1 MFRSII
7 IFSVLLSL
15 SQAQNTTGIASFLKR
30 GFSPK
35 WSSLEGSSVIFVN
48 GASSLFLNPS
58 GLVSNSKLGFNGS
71 YVKEKVFSDVD
82 FQQLGMH
89 YSNTTSFGIGFC
101 FSQARVSG
109 IEQYDENANYIGAG
123 IFNEWVAL
131 MGMAYSMTNLDIGIS
146 NIFYQVDNLGQIKK
160 SKTRP
165 NKDRMILGMR
175 YHILDNLNVGV
186 VIKNR
191 AELLPQ
197 EYMEGEKKI
206 GIGYSYHNNNLTKI
220 ERDLFNLGISYSS
233 IKTSGLISFG
243 LELLPLEN
251 LSIRGSYS
259 NIEITS
265 KSAGTSIAFRQTASF
280 GLGYILNL
288 NEFMEMDISYGTTL
302 HTYPSFM
309 ESITDPLSK
318 NDLVGISIILR

>member
-1 MFRSII
+1 MFKSII
-7 IFSVLLSL
+7 ILSIVLSF
-15 SQAQNTTGIASFLKR
+15 SQAQNTIGVASFLKR

-35 WSSLEGSSVIFVN
+35 WSSLEGSSVIFVD

-58 GLVSNSKLGFNGS
+58 GLVSSSKLGFIGS

-89 YSNTTSFGIGFC
+89 YSNTKSFGIGFC

-109 IEQYDENANYIGAG
+109 IEQYDEHANYIGSG

-131 MGMAYSMTNLDIGIS
+131 VGMAYSLTNLDIGIS

-160 SKTRP
+160 SEMRSDKA
-165 NKDRMILGMR
+165 RMILGVR

-186 VIKNR
+186 VVKNR
-191 AELLPQ
+191 AELLPN
-197 EYMEGEKKI
+197 EYMEGEKRI
-206 GIGYSYHNNNLTKI
+206 GIGYSYYNSSLTKI
-220 ERDLFNLGISYSS
+220 KRDLFSLGISYSS
-233 IKTSGLISFG
+233 IQRNGLISFG

-259 NIEITS
+259 NIEINSNSNATS
-265 KSAGTSIAFRQTASF
+265 KFYKQKISF
-280 GLGYILNL
+280 GLGYVLNL
-288 NEFMEMDISYGTTL
+288 NEVMEIDISYGSSL

-309 ESITDPLSK
+309 DSFTDPLSK
-318 NDLVGISIILR
+318 NDMVGICIRLK